1 MKKLPRTST
10 LLVTLLFV
18 FTVSTVLIRPITS
31 LAQPPGP
38 GSGSDYASS
47 GPNVDFIQPEQS
59 QRVALDSVADG
70 YLYAL
75 REVGG
80 GDNLIYGFKADPL
93 TGALTALSGFPI
105 TTGGFGTNNT
115 YSELMAYD
123 AANTRLFAVNNSSD
137 TISAYTVNHI
147 DGGLTELSYSP
158 FSVPHGVMS
167 CIAVHPSGSPLVVS
181 NTTQSNVAS
190 FNITSGGV
198 TEAAGSPYS
207 TSGLAFSCAFSQDG
221 SYVYTGGELGTDIIG
236 FAVDPTTGVLTPLS
250 GSPFPS
256 GADYPLAY
264 VTDISGRLFSANY
277 TSNQVRGFTTSSG
290 IPTGVSGN
298 PFTSGLSEAI
308 HGVLHPAG
316 YYMVADRGG
325 NQVGVYEIGG
335 AGSASTLTA
344 VSGSPFASGGLFTDV
359 LALSHTAEFLFA
371 ANGDSRNITTYTVNS
386 GTGALSGASA
396 QPVNTLGTSG
406 RITGMV
412 FAPYMYYVYLPTIVS
427 D

>member
-10 LLVTLLFV
+10 LLVTLLLV
-18 FTVSTVLIRPITS
+18 FTVGTVLISPISS

-47 GPNVDFIQPEQS
+47 GPAVDFIQTKQS
-59 QRVALDSVADG
+59 QRGALDTVADG

-75 REVGG
+75 RNINGG
-80 GDNLIYGFKADPL
+80 ANLIYGFKADPL

-105 TTGGFGTNNT
+105 TTGELGLGNT
-115 YSELMAYD
+115 FSELVAYD
-123 AANTRLFAVNNSSD
+123 STNSRLFAVNNGSD
-137 TISAYTVNHI
+137 TISAYIVNHT
-147 DGGLTELSYSP
+147 DGGLIELPYSP
-158 FSVPHGVMS
+158 FSVPQGTKG
-167 CIAVHPSGSPLVVS
+167 CIAVHPSGSPLLVS
-181 NTTQSNVAS
+181 NQSQNNVAS
-190 FNITSGGV
+190 FNITFGDV
-198 TEAAGSPYS
+198 TEAVGSPYS
-207 TSGLAFSCAFSQDG
+207 TSDPVFSCAFSQDG
-221 SYVYTGGELGTDIIG
+221 SYVYVGGESGTGING
-236 FAVDPTTGVLTPLS
+236 FAVDAAIGVLTPLS

-264 VTDISGRLFSANY
+264 ATDVSGRLFSANY

-298 PFTSGLSEAI
+298 PFTSGLIEAI
-308 HGVLHPAG
+308 HGVLHPDG

-325 NQVGVYEIGG
+325 NQVGVYAIGG
-335 AGSASTLTA
+335 TGSASTLTA

-386 GTGALSGASA
+386 GTGELSGAST

-406 RITGMV
+406 RITGMA
-412 FAPYMYYVYLPTIVS
+412 FAPYKYQVYLPVVVS